1 MNNRIDEMRD
11 YISANTGRSGKWSEG
26 VREYAFELLDR
37 MDEAIS
43 EGEFNVAD
51 IDNPAK
57 LHTFLLNG
65 AESWEQYSKG
75 GCSLVFDE
83 DIKNRLHGEATESTN
98 YIVEQGRALHQ
109 AEQKI
114 VAAVMA
120 TR

>member
-1 MNNRIDEMRD
+1 MNSRIEEMMD

-26 VREYAFELLDR
+26 VKEYAFELLGR

-43 EGEFNVAD
+43 DGEFNADD

-83 DIKNRLHGEATESTN
+83 DIKNRLHGEVTKNTD
-98 YIVEQGRALHQ
+98 YIVEQGRALYQ